1 MSGSRTHKV
10 LALSFGRVF
19 TTFTALASG
28 MVMARILSQ
37 TDLATY
43 RQTMLA
49 YDVAIPLLSLG
60 IDSGLY
66 YFLPTEKNRARG
78 LVLDGLLLMLAMGML
93 YTVFIAL
100 GGNHLLAKRFSN
112 PAIVATLAYLVPLP
126 LIMLPAKLVSSVLV
140 VQNQVSRLTF
150 YNVWSGLLLAVG
162 IMAACLFWKSPESM
176 VLTRVAI
183 SVATGLVAIGLI
195 LRAVPADSWRPSL
208 ASMRRMITY
217 SIPLVG
223 ASALGSI
230 HLQLDK
236 LIVSSMCPPEQFAV
250 YSNGAIEIPL
260 IGIVTAS
267 ISTII
272 LPDMRKMIAAG
283 DRPGAI
289 GLFRQA
295 ASKSAVIIFPVMA
308 FLMASAESFIV
319 TLFSSKYS
327 GSVLPFQIYLLLLP
341 VRIVNYGAI
350 LMALGKTRTILN
362 RSCAGLVANLFLSIL
377 LVRWFGFIGAIV
389 STVICIYLVN
399 CAWNFAA
406 ISDAVGCRWWQVLP
420 FGELGRLA
428 WPSAAA
434 AVPVFALRSW
444 LAGYPAIVQLSVNVA
459 VFAAALA
466 GLVWL
471 FRIAPFQAEAGRVY
485 RMLQNR
491 LRARPEATV

>member
-1 MSGSRTHKV
+1 MSGSRTSKV
-10 LALSFGRVF
+10 LALSFGRVL
-19 TTFTALASG
+19 TTLVALASG
-28 MVMARILSQ
+28 MVMARVLSQ

-60 IDSGLY
+60 VDSGLY
-66 YFLPTEKNRARG
+66 YFLPTEKSRARG
-78 LVLDGLLLMLAMGML
+78 LVVDGLLLMVGMGLL
-93 YTVFIAL
+93 YAVFIAL
-100 GGNHLLAKRFSN
+100 GGNHLLARRFSN
-112 PAIVATLAYLVPLP
+112 PAIVSTLAFLVPLP
-126 LIMLPAKLVSSVLV
+126 IIMLPAKLLSSVMV
-140 VQNQVSRLTF
+140 VQNQVQKLTV
-150 YNVWSGLLLAVG
+150 YNVLTSLLLATSV
-162 IMAACLFWKSPESM
+162 IAACWAWKSPDSM
-176 VLTRVAI
+176 VLARVGASVVSGAVAI
-183 SVATGLVAIGLI
+183 WLI
-195 LRAVPADSWRPSL
+195 FQAVPADSWRPSF
-208 ASMRRMITY
+208 ASMQKMVAY

-236 LIVSSMCPPEQFAV
+236 LIVSSMCRPEQFAV

-283 DRPGAI
+283 NRTAAI

-295 ASKSAVIIFPVMA
+295 ASKSAAIIFPVMA
-308 FLMASAESFIV
+308 FLMVSAESFIV

-362 RSCAGLVANLFLSIL
+362 RSFAGLVANLFLSIL
-377 LVRWFGFIGAIV
+377 LVRWIGFIGAII
-389 STVICIYLVN
+389 STVLCIYFVN

-420 FGELGRLA
+420 FGELAQMA
-428 WPSAAA
+428 WPSAVAA
-434 AVPVFALRSW
+434 IPVWALRAF
-444 LAGYPAIVQLSVNVA
+444 LAGYPPFGQLLVNGV
-459 VFAAALA
+459 VFTAALVGVA
-466 GLVWL
+466 TI
-471 FRIAPFQAEAGRVY
+471 FRVAPFLAEARQAGK
-485 RMLQNR
+485 MLQSR
-491 LRARPEATV
+491 LRLGGRARP

>member
-162 IMAACLFWKSPESM
+162 IMAA
-176 VLTRVAI
+176 
-183 SVATGLVAIGLI
+183 
-195 LRAVPADSWRPSL
+195 
-208 ASMRRMITY
+208 
-217 SIPLVG
+217 
-223 ASALGSI
+223 
-230 HLQLDK
+230 
-236 LIVSSMCPPEQFAV
+236 
-250 YSNGAIEIPL
+250 
-260 IGIVTAS
+260 
-267 ISTII
+267 
-272 LPDMRKMIAAG
+272 
-283 DRPGAI
+283 
-289 GLFRQA
+289 
-295 ASKSAVIIFPVMA
+295 
-308 FLMASAESFIV
+308 
-319 TLFSSKYS
+319 
-327 GSVLPFQIYLLLLP
+327 
-341 VRIVNYGAI
+341 
-350 LMALGKTRTILN
+350 
-362 RSCAGLVANLFLSIL
+362 
-377 LVRWFGFIGAIV
+377 
-389 STVICIYLVN
+389 
-399 CAWNFAA
+399 
-406 ISDAVGCRWWQVLP
+406 
-420 FGELGRLA
+420 
-428 WPSAAA
+428 
-434 AVPVFALRSW
+434 
-444 LAGYPAIVQLSVNVA
+444 
-459 VFAAALA
+459 
-466 GLVWL
+466 
-471 FRIAPFQAEAGRVY
+471 
-485 RMLQNR
+485 
-491 LRARPEATV
+491 